1 VGEEEELGAGLKRV
15 KEQLR
20 QIPQHGIGFG
30 MLKYLSADE
39 AVREQM
45 RKVPGGAVSFN
56 YLGQFDQVLKGS
68 TLLSAAEEASGAGQ
82 GVAEKLAYQ
91 LSLNSLVREGRM
103 QVSWTYSKHSYEEAT
118 IEQVAESY
126 MRSLREIIAHCGL
139 AETGGFTVSDFPLA
153 KLNEEKLAQLGS
165 LLNRRATK
173 VDPNLKAPRQPI
185 NSDLR

>member
-56 YLGQFDQVLKGS
+56 YLGQFDQVLRN
-68 TLLSAAEEASGAGQ
+68 EAVIAVADESSGPVQ
-82 GVAEKLAYQ
+82 SSSNQFEYQ
-91 LSLNSLVREGRM
+91 LWINSIVRKGKLEVTWG
-103 QVSWTYSKHSYEEAT
+103 YSKHSYENAT
-118 IEQVAESY
+118 IDQLAESY
-126 MRSLREIIAHCGL
+126 MEGLREIIAHCES
-139 AETGGFTVSDFPLA
+139 AEAGGFTPSDFPEA
-153 KLNEEKLAQLGS
+153 
-165 LLNRRATK
+165 
-173 VDPNLKAPRQPI
+173 NLSQ
-185 NSDLR
+185 SDLDKFISRISQAVRE